1 MGSLN
6 CKMCGGALNVN
17 VRKTVTICA
26 YCGTR
31 QSLPRLGDEGWL
43 AGCEEANTLRRN
55 GDFSGAEAVYERLI
69 RADATDSEPYW
80 GMLLCR
86 FGIRYVENPETKQQV
101 QVVSRVS
108 ETSVMEDEYYRQ
120 AVQLADLE
128 RRELYEA
135 EAKVIEAVRQKI
147 VAHRPAPQP
156 QPEPQPPANG
166 ALLMRQG
173 YDALEEGNFTFAE
186 ACFNQVLKQTPNNA
200 RAHLGALLAEMQLR
214 KLELLAVSGSEFQEH
229 PHFQQALQYADPSL
243 ASSLRALLA
252 ATEGAAEAKKE
263 PKKRSGLKWT
273 LIITAIVLLLGA
285 AAAAA
290 YFFFLMPASKYNKAN
305 DHLKQG
311 KYAEAIVLLEELGDY
326 KSAEKLL
333 EEAYYQQALQR
344 MRENDYEKAVDSLL
358 QVQDQALQLEY
369 FEQARLHLQS
379 YAGKISAG
387 RMHTVG
393 VKKDGTVL
401 SAGDNTAGQRNVGE
415 WTDIV
420 AVAAGDQHTVGLKKN
435 GTVVAVGD
443 NAHGQCNTAEWTDI
457 VAIAAGSGHTVG
469 LKKNGTVVAVGYNAN
484 GECAVSEWKGVTCIS
499 VGANHTVGLKK
510 DGSVV
515 ATGLNDKQ
523 QCSVTTWKNIAAV
536 VAGRSHT
543 VGLKLDGTAV
553 AIGMNEQGQCNT
565 EEWEKII
572 DAAAG
577 YGFSFGL
584 RIDGRVSFVNTGD
597 WKDIVSVAAGSSHA
611 VAMDADG
618 NVFATGSNEHGQCD
632 VQNWNLL

>member
-31 QSLPRLGDEGWL
+31 QSLPRLDDAERL
-43 AGCEEANTLRRN
+43 ARCEEANTLRRN
-55 GDFSGAEAVYERLI
+55 GDFSGAEAVYEELI
-69 RADATDSEPYW
+69 RADATDSELYW
-80 GMLLCR
+80 GMLLCC
-86 FGIRYVENPETKQQV
+86 FGIRYVENPETKRQV

-108 ETSVMEDEYYRQ
+108 ETSVFENEYYRQ
-120 AVQLADLE
+120 AVRLADLE

-135 EAKVIEAVRQKI
+135 EAKVIEEVREKI
-147 VAHRPAPQP
+147 MAHRPAPQS
-156 QPEPQPPANG
+156 EPLANG

-186 ACFNQVLKQTPNNA
+186 ACFNQVLKQAPSNA

-214 KLELLAVSGSEFQEH
+214 KVEMLAVSGSAFREQ
-229 PHFQQALQYADPSL
+229 PHFQQALQNADPSL

-252 ATEGAAEAKKE
+252 ATEGAAEVQKE
-263 PKKRSGLKWT
+263 PIKRSGLKWA
-273 LIITAIVLLLGA
+273 LIMIAIVLLLGA
-285 AAAAA
+285 AAAAV
-290 YFFFLMPASKYNKAN
+290 YFFFLSPAFKYDSAN

-311 KYAEAIVLLEELGDY
+311 ECAEAIVLLQELGDY

-333 EEAYYQQALQR
+333 EEAYYQQALQQ
-344 MRENDYEKAVDSLL
+344 MRANHYEKAVESLM
-358 QVQDQALQLEY
+358 QVQNAELQLKY

-379 YAGKISAG
+379 YAGKIAAG

-415 WTDIV
+415 WTDIK

-443 NAHGQCNTAEWTDI
+443 NAYGQCNTAEWTDI
-457 VAIAAGSGHTVG
+457 VAIAAGGSHTVG
-469 LKKNGTVVAVGYNAN
+469 LRRDGTVVAVGYNES
-484 GECAVSEWKGVTCIS
+484 GECAVTEWKDVDSIAA
-499 VGANHTVGLKK
+499 GANHTVGLKK

-523 QCSVTTWKNIAAV
+523 QCSVTTWKNIAAIA
-536 VAGRSHT
+536 AGRSHT

-565 EEWEKII
+565 EEWEKIMA
-572 DAAAG
+572 AAAG
-577 YGFSFGL
+577 HGFSFGL
-584 RIDGRVSFVNTGD
+584 RIDGLVSFANTSD
-597 WKDIVSVAAGSSHA
+597 WKDILAIAAGSSHVA
-611 VAMDADG
+611 VMDAEG
-618 NVFATGSNEHGQCD
+618 NVFATGNNEHGQCD
-632 VQNWNLL
+632 VQNWDLL